1 MRGGEIFGVCF
12 GDCWCILLTYFHSF
26 AIFRRFGALSFVIGV
41 IVVLWVFGGLK

>member
-1 MRGGEIFGVCF
+1 MRGLEILGVCF
-12 GDCWCILLTYFHSF
+12 GVWWCTLLIYFHSF